1 MCASLF
7 TKSLNIIMLSSVQI
21 VRYVR
26 SANADS
32 ERCVVCTVSSFYRG
46 ASACN
51 ACRERNCFTNSVRPS
66 VWRPMPVLRLN

>member
-32 ERCVVCTVSSFYRG
+32 ERCVVCTVSIVFIAARQHAMPVES
-46 ASACN
+46 
-51 ACRERNCFTNSVRPS
+51 EIVLPILSVRLS
-66 VWRPMPVLRLN
+66 DVQCRYCV